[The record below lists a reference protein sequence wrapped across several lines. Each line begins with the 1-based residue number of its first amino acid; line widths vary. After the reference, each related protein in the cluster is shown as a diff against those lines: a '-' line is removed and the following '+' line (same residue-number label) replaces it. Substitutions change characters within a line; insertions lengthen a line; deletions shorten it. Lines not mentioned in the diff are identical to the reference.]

1 MALDERFKELKTKY
15 FRKSVILSCA
25 GGACSSLFLTGLLLL
40 IFRLVGIKLHWAI
53 YIAIAIA
60 VAAGVAAL
68 LFFLTRPTDKSLA
81 KSLDDDYALKQKV
94 QTMVEYDGVEGD
106 MLELQRADA
115 SATLA
120 ALKPKKL
127 TRKQLLTYI
136 LVPFLAVAMFVSALF
151 VPSNYNEDKPFVPTN
166 WQLTALKQL
175 ISEVESCDL
184 DDEKKVEV
192 VLYVSSLLEL
202 VDLEEGQPKPTN
214 GQVNNMA
221 KTAMNSIMAVATSA
235 NSYADLAT
243 ALSKDELLNNF
254 AKAFKASAKTYYP
267 ASGLKDYSKHVAGK
281 REDISL
287 QIISL
292 TDNSV
297 KSYNEKVEA
306 CATEA
311 AYRSVMQQIVTSI
324 DGALA
329 TLKNGDGSEK
339 WADDA
344 LKGAVKALADGIKQ
358 ILENTEGY
366 SAGSLIDMAKTLG
379 ANFAATCADVLD
391 EQVYT
396 EIMCEYTRRKIGSIF
411 GIVVVDKNDGS
422 GSGSG
427 KPDTSG
433 GGAGDEVVIRGGND
447 VIYYP
452 DEGKWVVYGDVLDD
466 YWKKAEEIM
475 ERQGLSEEL
484 KKKVAEYFEVLARG
498 LEKTATN
505 TN

>member
-1 MALDERFKELKTKY
+1 MALDERFKEFKTKY

-40 IFRLVGIKLHWAI
+40 IFKLTGIKLHWAI
-53 YIAIAIA
+53 YVAVALA

-81 KSLDDDYALKQKV
+81 KSLDDGYALKQKV
-94 QTMVEYDGVEGD
+94 QTMVEYDGIEGD

-115 SATLA
+115 NATLA
-120 ALKPKKL
+120 ALKPKKP

-136 LVPFLAVAMFVSALF
+136 LVPFLALAMFIGAL
-151 VPSNYNEDKPFVPTN
+151 VTPSNYNEDKPFVPTN

-221 KTAMNSIMAVATSA
+221 KTAMNSIMSVATSA

-254 AKAFKASAKTYYP
+254 AKAFKASAKTYGQ
-267 ASGLKDYSKHVAGK
+267 AANLKTYSKDIVEK
-281 REDISL
+281 RNDISL
-287 QIISL
+287 QIVEIM
-292 TDNSV
+292 DNSI
-297 KSYNEKVEA
+297 KPYTEKIDG
-306 CATEA
+306 CATPEM
-311 AYRSVMQQIVTSI
+311 YRSVMQQIATSI
-324 DGALA
+324 DSALA

-366 SAGSLIDMAKTLG
+366 SVNSLIENAKTLG

-396 EIMCEYTRRKIGSIF
+396 EMMCEYTRRKIGSIF
-411 GIVVVDKNDGS
+411 GIVVADNNNGS
-422 GSGSG
+422 GSGNE
-427 KPDTSG
+427 KPDISG
-433 GGAGDEVVIRGGND
+433 GGAGDEIVIRGGND

-498 LEKTATN
+498 LEKTETN